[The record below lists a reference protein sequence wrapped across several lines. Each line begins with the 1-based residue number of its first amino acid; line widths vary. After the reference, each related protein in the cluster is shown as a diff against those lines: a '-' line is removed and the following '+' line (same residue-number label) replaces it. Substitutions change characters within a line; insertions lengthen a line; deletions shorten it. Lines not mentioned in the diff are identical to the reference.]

1 MPKPST
7 KTGFVSKVKNI
18 FNLDKE
24 DIISY
29 LFITPAMLLISIFI
43 LIPILFNVML
53 SFTKWNIISP
63 MEFVGLKNYI
73 EMFQSPSFWNAFANT
88 GYFVAMAVPLT
99 VACSLFLAIL
109 LNQKIK
115 GLGFFRT
122 AFFSPQV
129 ISFVAAGLVWVWML
143 DDNKGLVN
151 YLLGMIGVEPINW
164 LQSTTWAMPAVILLT
179 VWRFAG
185 YFMVVYLAGLQGIP
199 KTYYEAASLDGAG
212 SGWKAFRHITWPL
225 LKPTTLFV
233 TIMML
238 FFSFRGFAQFH
249 AMTKGGPMGSTTVLV
264 YHMYELAFDKFN
276 MGEASAVAVV
286 LLVISM
292 IVSRIQ
298 INLLGDEE

>member
-1 MPKPST
+1 MPNLNTEKGS
-7 KTGFVSKVKNI
+7 VSNIKNI
-18 FNLDKE
+18 LSLDEE

-29 LFITPAMLLISIFI
+29 LFIAPAMLFISVFI
-43 LIPILFNVML
+43 LIPILFNIIL
-53 SFTKWNIISP
+53 SFTKWNVISS
-63 MEFVGLKNYI
+63 MKFVGLKNYI
-73 EMFQSPSFWNAFANT
+73 EMFHSLEFWNAFANT
-88 GYFVAMAVPLT
+88 GYFVVITVPLT

-143 DDNKGLVN
+143 DYDKGLVN
-151 YLLGMIGVEPINW
+151 YLLGIVEVDPIHW

-199 KTYYEAASLDGAG
+199 ESYYEAARLDGAG
-212 SGWKAFRHITWPL
+212 SGWKSFKHITWPL

-249 AMTKGGPMGSTTVLV
+249 AMTKGGPVGSTTVLV

-276 MGEASAVAVV
+276 MGEASAVAVI
-286 LLVISM
+286 LLVVTM
-292 IVSRIQ
+292 IVSKVQ
-298 INLLGDEE
+298 MNLLEDE